1 MRTATVSHTIKV
13 ILVIA
18 RPQTESRSDG
28 IQLGSS
34 KSPGPMSIPPSARK
48 AGWSPTLP
56 PFTSLTEPLH
66 DHVQRRAGTEHQA
79 DQEPDVL
86 RYAEPP
92 VDQRADPGAP
102 PVPLGVIEHPGR
114 PAHPGVALFDDRIT
128 YANEETGWA
137 PAEV

>member
-92 VDQRADPGAP
+92 VDQRPDPGAN
-102 PVPLGVIEHPGR
+102 
-114 PAHPGVALFDDRIT
+114 A
-128 YANEETGWA
+128 GWA
-137 PAEV
+137 ALGTLLSRRSPQGRGGFDAACPP